1 MLIGFNETHLQ
12 IKKSVPAEPERYA
25 LLIKRREAP
34 HFLGANVKNFLKK
47 RWRKNK
53 NGISEAAEI
62 QA

>member
-1 MLIGFNETHLQ
+1 MEAKCDRVYYSSNICLIDQ
-12 IKKSVPAEPERYA
+12 
-25 LLIKRREAP
+25 EARSAA
-34 HFLGANVKNFLKK
+34 FLGANVKNFLKK